1 MSARD
6 PRDVLT
12 RTAPGP
18 DRVLSYGPNA
28 DQVIDLRLPGGTIV
42 TAGPRPLV
50 VVVHGGF
57 WRAAYDRAHAG
68 PQAAALAAEGYVVA
82 VPEYRRVGGRDGG
95 WPGTFDDTAAWND
108 RLLDLIVEEM
118 GPDAIDV
125 DRVVL
130 LGHSAGGHL
139 ALWSASRHLLPAT
152 SRWHRSTPLALRGV
166 ITLAAV
172 ANLTLAAELGLDD
185 DATAALMGGGPDVE
199 PDRYLQA
206 DPARLLPS
214 GTPTV
219 LVHGRADENV
229 PVEQSRDYA
238 RRARA
243 ADAEIEVLE
252 LEGTGHFELIDPLS
266 AAWPTVIGALRTVLG

>member
-1 MSARD
+1 
-6 PRDVLT
+6 
-12 RTAPGP
+12 
-18 DRVLSYGPNA
+18 
-28 DQVIDLRLPGGTIV
+28 
-42 TAGPRPLV
+42 
-50 VVVHGGF
+50 
-57 WRAAYDRAHAG
+57 
-68 PQAAALAAEGYVVA
+68 
-82 VPEYRRVGGRDGG
+82 
-95 WPGTFDDTAAWND
+95 
-108 RLLDLIVEEM
+108 
-118 GPDAIDV
+118 V

-214 GTPTV
+214 GTRTV

-229 PVEQSRDYA
+229 PVAQSRDYA
-238 RRARA
+238 GRARA
-243 ADAEIEVLE
+243 AGADVEVLE

-266 AAWPTVIGALRTVLG
+266 AAWPTVIEAVRTVLR